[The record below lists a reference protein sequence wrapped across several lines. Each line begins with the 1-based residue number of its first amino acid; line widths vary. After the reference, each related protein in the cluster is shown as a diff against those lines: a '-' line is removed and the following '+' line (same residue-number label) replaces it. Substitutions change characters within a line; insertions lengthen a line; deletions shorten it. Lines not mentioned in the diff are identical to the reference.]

1 MAARRGSKDFTFW
14 YKSKKLSIPFLTLT
28 IITSV
33 YNAACSNIMKKNIN
47 NPINENNKLGM
58 HLTNGELENIKI
70 LISLNFY
77 HFTKLYSSYVI

>member
-14 YKSKKLSIPFLTLT
+14 YKSIKLSIPFLILT

-33 YNAACSNIMKKNIN
+33 YNAACSNIMNKNIN

-58 HLTNGELENIKI
+58 QLRNGELENIKI
-70 LISLNFY
+70 LISLFFY

>member
-14 YKSKKLSIPFLTLT
+14 YKSIKLSIPFLILK

-58 HLTNGELENIKI
+58 QLRNGELENIKI
-70 LISLNFY
+70 LISLFFY